1 MSFDKMFTTYS
12 QLPQITPATKAAN
25 AAGRRNSVG
34 ASNQGVDFGEVL
46 TDAIRS
52 VDQSQFQAD
61 DKLRDLAS
69 GKNVDIH
76 GTMIAMEEADITLR
90 TMTSVR
96 DKVVDAYQKLMN
108 MNI

>member
-1 MSFDKMFTTYS
+1 MSFDKMFSTYS
-12 QLPQITPATKAAN
+12 QLPHIPQTTGTTN
-25 AAGRRNSVG
+25 APGLQNKFGAGED
-34 ASNQGVDFGEVL
+34 GVDFGEVL
-46 TDAIRS
+46 SDAIRS
-52 VDQSQFQAD
+52 VDESQFRAD

>member
-12 QLPQITPATKAAN
+12 QLPQITAQSKAAN
-25 AAGRRNSVG
+25 AG
-34 ASNQGVDFGEVL
+34 ASNPFGQGNQGVDFGEVL

-52 VDQSQFQAD
+52 VDQSQFRAD

>member
-1 MSFDKMFTTYS
+1 MSFDKMFTAYS
-12 QLPQITPATKAAN
+12 QLPQIPQTIGTAQAPGLQNKN
-25 AAGRRNSVG
+25 GNG
-34 ASNQGVDFGEVL
+34 EGIDFGDVL

-52 VDQSQFQAD
+52 VDESQFRAD

>member
-1 MSFDKMFTTYS
+1 MSFDKMFSNMT
-12 QLPQITPATKAAN
+12 QVPQIQNTPGMGNGSPLK
-25 AAGRRNSVG
+25 R
-34 ASNQGVDFGEVL
+34 SNGDQPSFSDKMS
-46 TDAIRS
+46 DAIRN
-52 VDQSQFQAD
+52 VDKSQFHAD
-61 DKLRDLAS
+61 DKLRQLAS